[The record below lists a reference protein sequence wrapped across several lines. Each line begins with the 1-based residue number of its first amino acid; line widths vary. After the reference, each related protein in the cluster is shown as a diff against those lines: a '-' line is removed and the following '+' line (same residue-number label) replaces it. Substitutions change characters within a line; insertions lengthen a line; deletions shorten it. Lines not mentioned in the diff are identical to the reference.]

1 MSLSKRSSLALV
13 LPALALT
20 FATACGA
27 AAPPTAPPTL
37 APAATAAPT
46 QAPAPTAAPTTSPAP
61 TGTPYHV
68 DVPESLWGAWQA
80 SISNNTNV
88 SNGLWSMTIIENEI
102 SVLNPK
108 AQDASETFA
117 LGVTDITA
125 DHVTFWADPE
135 CQAGDIHKEGTYT
148 YAVVA
153 DQLVFTLIEDDC
165 RDRAALLTAA
175 PWERP
180 A

>member
-1 MSLSKRSSLALV
+1 MSLSSRSRLYLVMPVLALV
-13 LPALALT
+13 VVS
-20 FATACGA
+20 ACAA
-27 AAPPTAPPTL
+27 AAPPTAAPTL

-46 QAPAPTAAPTTSPAP
+46 LAPAPTAAPTATPAP

-68 DVPESLWGAWQA
+68 DVPESMWGAWQA

-108 AQDASETFA
+108 AHDASETFA

-135 CQAGDIHKEGTYT
+135 CQAGNIHKEGTYT

-153 DQLVFTLIEDDC
+153 GELVFTLIQDDC

-180 A
+180 E